1 VGMGL
6 LEVATITQTG
16 RDGRLVQFG
25 PSEQMFWRLEIP
37 SRLSREVRYKSG
49 LVMDL
54 ECVFNGER
62 LEISRMEIAVPSG
75 EFVSSQLLTQLGLP
89 GILRQVFLSASPTTA
104 QMQSLPKRNELT
116 KDQLGIVVTQLYWF
130 EYASWGNPR
139 MSVIQYTNW
148 STNNANTHFRRLA
161 KQYGL
166 PGAHSSKN
174 KIKQ

>member
-1 VGMGL
+1 MGL
-6 LEVATITQTG
+6 LEVASITQTG
-16 RDGRLVQFG
+16 RDGRLVEFG

-75 EFVSSQLLTQLGLP
+75 EFVSTQLLTQLGLP
-89 GILRQVFLSASPTTA
+89 GILNQVFLSASPTTA
-104 QMQSLPKRNELT
+104 QIRSLPRRDELT
-116 KDQLGIVVTQLYWF
+116 KDQLGMVVTQLYWF

-139 MSVIQYTNW
+139 MRVTQFTNW
-148 STNNANTHFRRLA
+148 SNNNANTHFRKLA
-161 KQYGL
+161 KVYGL
-166 PGAHSSKN
+166 PGFHSR
-174 KIKQ
+174 KQK

>member
-1 VGMGL
+1 MGL
-6 LEVATITQTG
+6 LEVASITQTG
-16 RDGRLVQFG
+16 RDGRLVEFG

-89 GILRQVFLSASPTTA
+89 GILR
-104 QMQSLPKRNELT
+104 
-116 KDQLGIVVTQLYWF
+116 
-130 EYASWGNPR
+130 
-139 MSVIQYTNW
+139 
-148 STNNANTHFRRLA
+148 
-161 KQYGL
+161 
-166 PGAHSSKN
+166 
-174 KIKQ
+174 